1 MPYNISP
8 LPWQSQSQI
17 RRIFLLHPAAFRAIL
32 RLAITNLCP
41 KTQGAEKECIDMV
54 KITVGVEGMQCGM
67 CEAHVND
74 AVRKAFPVKKVTSSH
89 TKNQTV
95 ILSEQPVGEQALRDV
110 IRQAGYEMTSFT
122 SGPYEKKGL
131 FGLFH

>member
-1 MPYNISP
+1 MI
-8 LPWQSQSQI
+8 
-17 RRIFLLHPAAFRAIL
+17 
-32 RLAITNLCP
+32 
-41 KTQGAEKECIDMV
+41 

-95 ILSEQPVGEQALRDV
+95 ILSEQPVGDV
-110 IRQAGYEMTSFT
+110 IRQTGYEVISFV
-122 SGPYEKKGL
+122 SEPYEKKRL